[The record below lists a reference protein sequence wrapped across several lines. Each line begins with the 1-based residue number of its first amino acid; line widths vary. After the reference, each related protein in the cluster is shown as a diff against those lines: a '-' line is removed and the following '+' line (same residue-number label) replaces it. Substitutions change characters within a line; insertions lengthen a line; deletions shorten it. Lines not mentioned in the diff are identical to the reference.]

1 MNGRAIYRKY
11 AQSKGKEA
19 AQFDRIEP
27 DMYDYDTLY
36 TKDSQG
42 REEKTNINYK
52 DLVNFIIRT
61 L

>member
-1 MNGRAIYRKY
+1 MNGRVIYRKY

-19 AQFDRIEP
+19 KQFDRIEP
-27 DMYDYDTLY
+27 EMYDYDTLY

-42 REEKTNINYK
+42 REEKKYK